1 MLKFNTYID
10 MLSVARIIV
19 ITLGSI
25 QGSNKISFSL

>member
-1 MLKFNTYID
+1 
-10 MLSVARIIV
+10 MLSGARIIV